1 LLTIALRPLP
11 RFREFYQCDLDIAGE
26 YDAMIA
32 DSECLRIA
40 VEVLSALDIGEF
52 VIKVRCN
59 VALMDNHSEFFGI
72 LVLIT
77 RLNELEIIL
86 YVDSHI
92 CLC

>member
-1 LLTIALRPLP
+1 LPTIASRPLR

-59 VALMDNHSEFFGI
+59 VALMDSHGEFFDIWI
-72 LVLIT
+72 LTTIF
-77 RLNELEIIL
+77 NELEIIF
-86 YVDSHI
+86 V
-92 CLC
+92 C